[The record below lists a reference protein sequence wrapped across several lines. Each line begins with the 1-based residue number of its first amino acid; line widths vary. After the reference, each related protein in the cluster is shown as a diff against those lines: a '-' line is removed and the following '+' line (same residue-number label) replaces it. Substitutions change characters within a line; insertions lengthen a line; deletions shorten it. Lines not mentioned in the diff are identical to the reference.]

1 MFLEEGIWKKIFYR
15 LIDTLGEDDDDRD
28 KMLDIESQTYGAI
41 INEFEN
47 EKDVEVQNKLADH
60 RIAKAIVTSLKLYE
74 SSRKKFDVSYFK
86 FK

>member
-1 MFLEEGIWKKIFYR
+1 MFLEEGTWKKIFYR
-15 LIDTLGEDDDDRD
+15 LIDTLGEDDEDRD

-41 INEFEN
+41 IDEFET
-47 EKDVEVQNKLADH
+47 EKDINTKNKLADQ
-60 RIAKAIVTSLKLYE
+60 RVAKAIVTSLKLYE